1 MIDEGIFFR
10 AAAGSLANVS
20 IVSDELMINE
30 VDVTYTFTIIPDD
43 SFTSAAI
50 LKLTVPDQITVSETL
65 TLTEASVLDMNV
77 EVTTK
82 FNQFVY
88 FTNGFPA
95 NYDATLKEPIVF
107 SLKGFTNPQT
117 ISTTDAFE
125 LAIYYE
131 ENVNEVTRYNG

>member
-82 FNQFVY
+82 FN
-88 FTNGFPA
+88 
-95 NYDATLKEPIVF
+95 
-107 SLKGFTNPQT
+107 
-117 ISTTDAFE
+117 
-125 LAIYYE
+125 
-131 ENVNEVTRYNG
+131 